1 MLELESQCARLAD
14 WLKRHPAFG
23 PTTEIASFAPLAG
36 GQSSVLFRL
45 TCVGSAPYVI
55 RMEPRGRQIF
65 FAPNIVREY
74 RIAQGLAQAGIPTA
88 PLIAVETDE
97 TILGAPFMVMDEV
110 QGRAPLGRPSM
121 HVAGLL
127 TELSASDRAR
137 FSENAID
144 VLAKIHAVD
153 WRKTHPF
160 LANEIANSCG
170 LDHHLDH
177 LNRWYDWTVQGREF
191 PLTDQALAYLIKAR
205 AGLSDTRD
213 VLLWGDARPGNILF
227 AEDQSVAAVLD
238 LEAALVS
245 PRGLDLGYWLMMDR
259 FHADAIGIDRLPGWP
274 SEAETIARYA
284 ASSGIE
290 TPDLDYYIV
299 MGAFFMAT
307 TIIRAADLGIAS
319 GKFATDTSFG
329 CDNTATQIIA
339 ERLGLPIPPLSPE
352 FVSHRGLTDNR
363 YLTQKNKRH
372 A

>member
-1 MLELESQCARLAD
+1 MLELESQHARLAA

-36 GQSSVLFRL
+36 GQSSILFRL

-74 RIAQGLAQAGIPTA
+74 QIAEGLAQAGIPTA

-97 TILGAPFMVMDEV
+97 TILGAPFMVMGEV

-127 TELSASDRAR
+127 TELSAAERAR
-137 FSENAID
+137 LSGNGVN

-153 WRKTHPF
+153 WRTTHPF
-160 LANEIANSCG
+160 LAAEIAHSCG

-177 LNRWYDWTVQGREF
+177 LCRWYEWTVQGREF
-191 PLTDQALAYLIKAR
+191 PVTAQALAYLIKAR

-227 AEDQSVAAVLD
+227 ADDQSVAAVLD
-238 LEAALVS
+238 LEAALVG

-259 FHADAIGIDRLPGWP
+259 FHADAIGITRLPGWP
-274 SEAETIARYA
+274 SEAETTARYA
-284 ASSGIE
+284 AASGLDL
-290 TPDLDYYIV
+290 PDLDYFIV
-299 MGAFFMAT
+299 LGAFFMAT
-307 TIIRAADLGIAS
+307 TIVRAADLGIAS
-319 GKFATDTSFG
+319 GKFAPDTRFG
-329 CDNTATQIIA
+329 FDNTATQIIA
-339 ERLGLPIPPLSPE
+339 ERLGLPVPPLSPD
-352 FVSHRGLTDNR
+352 FVAHRGLTR
-363 YLTQKNKRH
+363 RAH
-372 A
+372 PSP